1 MKCTYHPDVETSLR
15 CGKCGKPICP
25 REMVQTAVG
34 LRCPDCARLKK
45 LPTYQVTGL
54 YYLRAGGAGL
64 GMAIVCGA
72 AWGLLAPFISSFFFL
87 LNILLGA
94 AAGFAIGEVMGLA
107 VNRKRGTG
115 LAVTG
120 SIAVVISYLVAV
132 FVPWGMP
139 FSFFDILA
147 VAAGVFMAVIRIR

>member
-1 MKCTYHPDVETSLR
+1 MKCAYHPDVETSLT

-25 REMVQTAVG
+25 REMVQTPVG
-34 LRCPDCARLKK
+34 LRCPDCANLQK
-45 LPTYQVTGL
+45 LPTYRVTSV
-54 YYLRAGGAGL
+54 YYLRAAGAGL
-64 GMAIVCGA
+64 GMALVCGA
-72 AWGLLAPFISSFFFL
+72 AWGLLATVIPFFL

-107 VNRKRGTG
+107 VNRKRGAG
-115 LAVTG
+115 LAVMG
-120 SIAVVISYLVAV
+120 GMAVVISYVVGLV
-132 FVPWGMP
+132 VPWGMY

>member
-1 MKCTYHPDVETSLR
+1 MKCAYHPSVETNLT

-25 REMVQTAVG
+25 REMVQTPVG
-34 LRCPDCARLKK
+34 LRCPDCANLKK
-45 LPTYQVTGL
+45 LPTYQVSGA

-64 GMAIVCGA
+64 GMALVCGA
-72 AWGLLAPFISSFFFL
+72 AWALLATFIHFFL
-87 LNILLGA
+87 LNIVLGA
-94 AAGFAIGEVMGLA
+94 AVGFAIGEVMSLA

-120 SIAVVISYLVAV
+120 GIAVVISYIIGII
-132 FVPWGMP
+132 VPWGMY